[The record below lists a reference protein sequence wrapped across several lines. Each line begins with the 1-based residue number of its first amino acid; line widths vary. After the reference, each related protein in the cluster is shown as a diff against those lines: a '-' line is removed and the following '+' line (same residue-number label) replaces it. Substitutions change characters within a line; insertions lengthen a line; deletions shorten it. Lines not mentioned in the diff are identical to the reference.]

1 METNDFII
9 RSKSIPEQHWLV
21 LRHLDKSDQV
31 ITDLSLSMPPE
42 GNHAVIEKM
51 DSMSSQAHPSEVP
64 HRNLCQV
71 QGKLVRDS
79 EYSFT
84 IGLTREMKAGGLA
97 VPPSRTTTKDPS
109 ADIERL
115 SRTTITTNKAM
126 DRPPVP
132 FMTRCALVKDCAP
145 AKHRAF
151 KVKLFKDPYEI
162 TDNDNDYPIRM
173 FLFPLPSGQT
183 KSILNGKSGLLVM

>member
-1 METNDFII
+1 
-9 RSKSIPEQHWLV
+9 
-21 LRHLDKSDQV
+21 
-31 ITDLSLSMPPE
+31 
-42 GNHAVIEKM
+42 M

-132 FMTRCALVKDCAP
+132 FMTRGV
-145 AKHRAF
+145 
-151 KVKLFKDPYEI
+151 
-162 TDNDNDYPIRM
+162 
-173 FLFPLPSGQT
+173 
-183 KSILNGKSGLLVM
+183 LL